1 MLKCLLK
8 KIKMKIT
15 LKLKIHFS
23 FYNNCLLQK
32 FENYLIAKSLQDLKK
47 RSKGWINRV
56 QMDNSNIHMI
66 YVLLDG
72 VGDLP
77 HPDLDGKTPLEAA
90 NTPTLD
96 KIASNGT
103 IGEVISVGKGIA
115 PESDIAVFN
124 MLGYKFEHADYAGR
138 GVIEAIGVGIDFK
151 DGDLALRGNYS
162 TLDENEVITDR
173 RAGRHIEKEDADGI
187 AKELEEKIQFSIPDT
202 KIVVAPTIGHRVTV
216 RIRAPSKKLSS
227 RITNT
232 DPAYSNIGGMGVAKA
247 VGDFL
252 KVEKCLPLEDVEDA
266 KITSNLVNE
275 FSEQSIN
282 IMKNSDINKKRKEQ
296 NKKQLSCILLRD
308 AGNKYPDVPPINE
321 KHEMKF
327 SCIVDMPVELGI
339 SEVLKMK
346 AFEAGGLTDYEE
358 KAKVAAKAMETHN
371 AIYVHLKGPD
381 EFGHD
386 GDAIGKMKNIE
397 EIDQRFFKTLVEN
410 IDSSNVAIIISA
422 DHSTPCIN
430 KGHSDDPVPV
440 VVSAD
445 FIKNDGT
452 TRMTEEQAK
461 KGSIGLLQGA
471 EVVTKS
477 LELIRSQI
485 KPNH

>member
-1 MLKCLLK
+1 
-8 KIKMKIT
+8 
-15 LKLKIHFS
+15 
-23 FYNNCLLQK
+23 
-32 FENYLIAKSLQDLKK
+32 
-47 RSKGWINRV
+47 
-56 QMDNSNIHMI
+56 MDNSKVHMI

-77 HPDLDGKTPLEAA
+77 HPNLNGKTPLEAA

-96 KIASNGT
+96 KIASNGV

-124 MLGYKFEHADYAGR
+124 MLGYKFEHVDYAGR

-162 TLDENEVITDR
+162 TLNEEEIITDR

-187 AKELEEKIQFSIPDT
+187 AKELEEKIKFSDPDT

-216 RIRAPSKKLSS
+216 RIRTPSKKLSS
-227 RITNT
+227 KITNT

-252 KVEKCLPLEDVEDA
+252 KIEKCLPLEDVENSKFTA
-266 KITSNLVNE
+266 NLVNE
-275 FSEQSIN
+275 FSEQSIK
-282 IMKNSDINKKRKEQ
+282 IMKESKINKKRKEE

-308 AGNKYPDVPPINE
+308 AGNKYPDVSPINE
-321 KHEMKF
+321 KHKMKF

-358 KAKVAAKAMETHN
+358 KARVAANAMETQN

-397 EIDQRFFKTLVEN
+397 EIDQRFFKTLIEN
-410 IDSSNVAIIISA
+410 IDSNKITIIISA

-461 KGSIGLLQGA
+461 KGSIGLLQGS

>member
-1 MLKCLLK
+1 
-8 KIKMKIT
+8 
-15 LKLKIHFS
+15 
-23 FYNNCLLQK
+23 
-32 FENYLIAKSLQDLKK
+32 
-47 RSKGWINRV
+47 
-56 QMDNSNIHMI
+56 MDNSNIHMI

-96 KIASNGT
+96 KIASNGS

-124 MLGYKFEHADYAGR
+124 MLGYKFNYTDYVGR
-138 GVIEAIGVGIDFK
+138 GVIEGIGIGIDFK

-162 TLDENEVITDR
+162 TLDEEGIIIDR
-173 RAGRHIEKEDADGI
+173 RAGRQIEKEDADGV
-187 AKELEEKIQFSIPDT
+187 AKEIEEKIKFSHPNT
-202 KIVVAPTIGHRVTV
+202 SVVVSPTIGHRVTV
-216 RIRAPSKKLSS
+216 RIRVDSRKLSS
-227 RITNT
+227 KITNT

-252 KVEKCLPLEDVEDA
+252 KIEKCLPLEETEDSKFTA
-266 KITSNLVNE
+266 NLVNE

-282 IMKNSDINKKRKEQ
+282 ILKESKINKRRQEQ

-308 AGNKYPDVPPINE
+308 AGNKLPDVIPINE
-321 KHEMKF
+321 KYAMKF

-346 AFEAGGLTDYEE
+346 TFEAGGLTDYEE
-358 KAKVAAKAMETHN
+358 KARVAAKAMETQN

-386 GDAIGKMKNIE
+386 GDAVGKMKNIE

-410 IDSSNVAIIISA
+410 IDSSKVAIIISA
-422 DHSTPCIN
+422 DHSTPCIY
-430 KGHSDDPVPV
+430 KGHSDDPVPII
-440 VVSAD
+440 VSGD

-452 TRMTEEQAK
+452 TRLTEEQAK

-471 EVVTKS
+471 EVVSKS
-477 LELIRSQI
+477 IELIKSQT
-485 KPNH
+485 

>member
-1 MLKCLLK
+1 
-8 KIKMKIT
+8 
-15 LKLKIHFS
+15 
-23 FYNNCLLQK
+23 
-32 FENYLIAKSLQDLKK
+32 
-47 RSKGWINRV
+47 
-56 QMDNSNIHMI
+56 MDNSNVHLI

-90 NTPTLD
+90 KTPTLD
-96 KIASNGT
+96 KIASNGS

-124 MLGYKFEHADYAGR
+124 MLGYKFDHSDYVGR
-138 GVIEAIGVGIDFK
+138 GVIEGIGIGIDFK

-162 TLDENEVITDR
+162 TLNEEGIITDR
-173 RAGRHIEKEDADGI
+173 RAGRQIEREDADGI
-187 AKELEEKIQFSIPDT
+187 AREIEEKIKFSDPDT
-202 KIVVAPTIGHRVTV
+202 SVVVSPTIGHRVTV
-216 RIRAPSKKLSS
+216 RIRVKSRKLSS
-227 RITNT
+227 KITNT

-252 KVEKCLPLEDVEDA
+252 KIEKCLPLEETEDA
-266 KITSNLVNE
+266 KFTADLVNE
-275 FSEQSIN
+275 FSEQSIS
-282 IMKNSDINKKRKEQ
+282 ILKDSKINKKRQEQ

-308 AGNKYPDVPPINE
+308 AGNKYPNVIPINE
-321 KHEMKF
+321 KYAMKF

-358 KAKVAAKAMETHN
+358 KARVAAKAMETQN

-397 EIDQRFFKTLVEN
+397 EIDQRFFKTLLEN
-410 IDSSNVAIIISA
+410 IDSSKVAIIISA
-422 DHSTPCIN
+422 DHSTPCIY
-430 KGHSDDPVPV
+430 KGHSDDPVPIL
-440 VVSAD
+440 VSGD
-445 FIKNDGT
+445 FIKKDGT

-471 EVVTKS
+471 EVVLKS
-477 LELIRSQI
+477 LELIKSQT
-485 KPNH
+485 

>member
-1 MLKCLLK
+1 M
-8 KIKMKIT
+8 
-15 LKLKIHFS
+15 
-23 FYNNCLLQK
+23 NN
-32 FENYLIAKSLQDLKK
+32 SD
-47 RSKGWINRV
+47 V
-56 QMDNSNIHMI
+56 HMI

-124 MLGYKFEHADYAGR
+124 MLGYKFDHADYAGR
-138 GVIEAIGVGIDFK
+138 GVIEAIGIGIDFK
-151 DGDLALRGNYS
+151 NGDLALRGNFS
-162 TLDENEVITDR
+162 TLNEKEIIVDR
-173 RAGRHIEKEDADGI
+173 RAGRHIEKEDADGVAREI
-187 AKELEEKIQFSIPDT
+187 ENKIKFSNPDT
-202 KIVVAPTIGHRVTV
+202 SVVVSPTIGHRVTV
-216 RIRAPSKKLSS
+216 RIRSKSEDLSS

-252 KVEKCLPLEDVEDA
+252 KIERCLPLEENKEA
-266 KITSNLVNE
+266 KFTAEIVNE
-275 FSEQSIN
+275 FSEQSIK
-282 IMKNSDINKKRKEQ
+282 ILRESEINTKRREQ
-296 NKKQLSCILLRD
+296 NKKLLSCILLRD
-308 AGNKYPDVPPINE
+308 AGNKYPDVAPINE
-321 KHEMKF
+321 KYGMNF

-358 KAKVAAKAMETHN
+358 KARVAAKAMESQN

-386 GDAIGKMKNIE
+386 GDATGKMKNIE

-410 IDSSNVAIIISA
+410 IDSSKVAIVISA

-440 VVSAD
+440 LVSGD

-471 EVVTKS
+471 EVVKKS
-477 LELIRSQI
+477 FELIKSQ
-485 KPNH
+485 K